1 MTEFLSLLGWSG
13 RSSDEG
19 RSSTD
24 HDEGRSNTDHD
35 TLAELARAFSLDG
48 LNRHAVS
55 VDEEKLMWI
64 NKKHFRGRLQ
74 SPPLCE
80 GLARQLRECV
90 KDTLG

>member
-13 RSSDEG
+13 RSGDEG
-19 RSSTD
+19 RSSI
-24 HDEGRSNTDHD
+24 DHD
-35 TLAELARAFSLDG
+35 TLAELARAFSLNG
-48 LNRHAVS
+48 LNRHAIS

-64 NKKHFRGRLQ
+64 NKKHFRGKLQ

-90 KDTLG
+90 KDTLE